1 MHQGPAQCVA
11 WHMQGHIPSYNSAPT
26 PGVRDGTATAGMRW
40 MGSARGD
47 HNVGN
52 LADAGLITSVSA
64 LTETM
69 VSRFSMMWLLE
80 AFYFLPS
87 ISFPS
92 GLLP

>member
-1 MHQGPAQCVA
+1 MRGMGMQAQ
-11 WHMQGHIPSYNSAPT
+11 IPSYNSAPT

-69 VSRFSMMWLLE
+69 VSVTSVMQPLR
-80 AFYFLPS
+80 AFQF
-87 ISFPS
+87 
-92 GLLP
+92 

>member
-1 MHQGPAQCVA
+1 MVWRMQAQ
-11 WHMQGHIPSYNSAPT
+11 IPSYNSAPT

-69 VSRFSMMWLLE
+69 VSITSVTRPVKVLRS
-80 AFYFLPS
+80 
-87 ISFPS
+87 
-92 GLLP
+92 